1 MSSSADPFARVA
13 SWCFVL
19 AGIFAVLGGLSLA
32 APWVAATVIAV
43 FCGVTLLAVQGAYD
57 QTADAAGNTYDVYVS
72 AKCTGPIYIDG
83 STDSDNGFWLDRV
96 IPVRESPAGHGPD
109 R

>member
-43 FCGVTLLAVQGAYD
+43 FCGVTLL
-57 QTADAAGNTYDVYVS
+57 
-72 AKCTGPIYIDG
+72 P
-83 STDSDNGFWLDRV
+83 
-96 IPVRESPAGHGPD
+96 PA
-109 R
+109 